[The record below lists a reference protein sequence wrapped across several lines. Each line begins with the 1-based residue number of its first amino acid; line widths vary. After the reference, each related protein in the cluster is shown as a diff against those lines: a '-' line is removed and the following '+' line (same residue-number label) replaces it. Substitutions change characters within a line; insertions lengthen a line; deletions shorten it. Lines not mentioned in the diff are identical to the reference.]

1 MAEKLDPKE
10 IVTLEELAISSMW
23 EMAALVEVLEKK
35 GLLTK
40 QDILDAIRELRRK
53 NPKAKT
59 PREFDD
65 HPDPAFP
72 DGVSPSAEPS
82 LAQAESALIERI
94 LELILATGLSAPQA
108 KVMLD
113 RVRQAIE
120 WGERMNKKP
129 MH

>member
-1 MAEKLDPKE
+1 MAEKLDPNE

-35 GLLTK
+35 GVLKK
-40 QDILDAIRELRRK
+40 QDNYDAIRELRKK
-53 NPKAKT
+53 NPLART
-59 PREFDD
+59 PREFDKQ
-65 HPDPAFP
+65 PDPAFP

-94 LELILATGLSAPQA
+94 LELILAAGLSAPQA
-108 KVMLD
+108 KVLLD

-120 WGERMNKKP
+120 WGERMTKKTT
-129 MH
+129 H

>member
-1 MAEKLDPKE
+1 MAEKLDPNE

-53 NPKAKT
+53 NPQAKT
-59 PREFDD
+59 PREFDG

-72 DGVSPSAEPS
+72 EPY
-82 LAQAESALIERI
+82 LLTETADTIITQIFDLLNGQKLTA
-94 LELILATGLSAPQA
+94 
-108 KVMLD
+108 
-113 RVRQAIE
+113 
-120 WGERMNKKP
+120 
-129 MH
+129 H

>member
-35 GLLTK
+35 GVLKK
-40 QDILDAIRELRRK
+40 QDIYDAIRELRKK
-53 NPKAKT
+53 NPMART
-59 PREFDD
+59 PREFDKQ
-65 HPDPAFP
+65 PDPAFP
-72 DGVSPSAEPS
+72 DDVSPSAEPS

-108 KVMLD
+108 KVLLD

-120 WGERMNKKP
+120 WGERMNKKTT
-129 MH
+129 H